1 MIGVEFVVEPMLKLG
16 FIGNGNH
23 AKRLMSIVSAFN
35 FCSID
40 VVYHP
45 TVAPLVKGGSTNFDD
60 LLSCDVVFIVSPNST
75 HTDYLLSLE
84 KRFPGYVFCEKP
96 PVNRLADLEKLSGL
110 DPTRFFFG
118 FNLRYSDLATWALE
132 GIENG
137 DIGQP
142 IHADIVLTHG
152 FAFKEQYMRSWKS
165 SDAGNPSGI
174 MENVA
179 IHYVDLLA
187 TIFGRITK
195 AHAVMSNFSGK
206 GSTPDT
212 AVIHTRHQ
220 SGATG
225 NILVSYSTP
234 FCDSFSL
241 VGINGLLKYDGDVI
255 SVLSPRSTFGPTG
268 MFATPPVIRNK
279 AFSSDALYEDSLRN
293 EMAFFLNC
301 CLEKSDFELELL
313 ARSLESTRTV
323 LRAYE

>member
-1 MIGVEFVVEPMLKLG
+1 MLKLG
-16 FIGNGNH
+16 FIGSGNH
-23 AKRLMSIVSAFN
+23 TKRLMDIAGTFD

-45 TVAPLVKGGSTNFDD
+45 KVAPLVKGGSTNFDD
-60 LLSCDVVFIVSPNST
+60 LLACDVIFIVSPNST
-75 HTDYLLSLE
+75 HIDYLLSLE
-84 KRFPGYVFCEKP
+84 KDFAGYVFCEKP
-96 PVNRLADLEKLSGL
+96 PVNKLDDLDKLSGL
-110 DPTRFFFG
+110 DPKRFFFG

-132 GIENG
+132 GIQNG

-152 FAFKEQYMRSWKS
+152 FAFKEQYLRSWKS
-165 SDAGNPSGI
+165 SDAENPSGI

-187 TIFGRITK
+187 TIFGHITE
-195 AHAVMSNFSGK
+195 AHAVASNFSGK
-206 GSTPDT
+206 GSAPDT

-225 NILVSYSTP
+225 NILVSYSAP
-234 FCDSFSL
+234 LCDSFSL
-241 VGINGLLKYDGDVI
+241 VGINGLLKYDEDAI
-255 SVLSPRSTFGPTG
+255 SVLSPRNTFGPTG

-293 EMAFFLNC
+293 EMAFFLNRSR
-301 CLEKSDFELELL
+301 EKGDFEPELF